1 MKTSSPAEGDSDLCQ
16 SVVLRRGGQGAP
28 QIRARVEGPSLPTA
42 HLEEEEEEADADDG
56 GDDTKRVRSR

>member
-1 MKTSSPAEGDSDLCQ
+1 MKTSPPAEGDSDLCQ

-28 QIRARVEGPSLPTA
+28 QTRARVEGPSLPTA
-42 HLEEEEEEADADDG
+42 YLEEEADADADDG